1 MKIIKEP
8 FMRLEPEHF
17 ISVTFE
23 TEVKDADSVRELIEK
38 CAKNVLERE
47 NIPFDAEIDARVVDA
62 EEIRRLN
69 AEFRDKDAVTDV
81 LSFPMFDYYNGAPR
95 EDLEPDPESGRVM
108 LGDMVLCYTRACEQA
123 EEYGHSAAR
132 ECGFLTTHSVLH
144 LLGYDHE
151 RGEDDTARMRRRE
164 KEYLEDIPGGKLEE
178 IPQKRCRRDGH
189 YAEYL
194 RLPELS
200 RSAEYR
206 TNDRF

>member
-108 LGDMVLCYTRACEQA
+108 LGDMILCYTRACEQA

-164 KEYLEDIPGGKLEE
+164 KEYLEAIGLT
-178 IPQKRCRRDGH
+178 RDDG
-189 YAEYL
+189 
-194 RLPELS
+194 
-200 RSAEYR
+200 
-206 TNDRF
+206 